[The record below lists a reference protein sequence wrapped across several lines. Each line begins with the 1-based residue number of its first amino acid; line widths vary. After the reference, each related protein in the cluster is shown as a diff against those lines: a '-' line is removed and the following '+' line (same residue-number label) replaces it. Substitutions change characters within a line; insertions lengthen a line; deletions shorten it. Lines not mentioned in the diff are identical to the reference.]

1 MKLSEIMRG
10 YQSLNSVQTLFKSQ
24 SSFMYENLIED
35 IFSLNNQHP
44 SKAPLQHFYP
54 RDGWMISL
62 IISNEI
68 SQPLV
73 SPSHPGSYWSSVASL
88 PDTVLWLVN
97 TSTHQLPV
105 LSLAAGLRT
114 LTGRDFR
121 WDKMSPTV
129 RQPGAA
135 WPFIIWGC
143 SVAQWLIMRRWWDL
157 VIVLNYHSPGQD
169 LISCQHRDNFS
180 SPQCLGLTT
189 MSVSCELTS
198 VQSLLIWGWQWW
210 SDSPLFSRTRRIFN
224 L

>member
-114 LTGRDFR
+114 LTGRD
-121 WDKMSPTV
+121 WQV
-129 RQPGAA
+129 GLQWRQDEPQCQPC
-135 WPFIIWGC
+135 WPLC
-143 SVAQWLIMRRWWDL
+143 SVAYNEEMMRSCNCSKLPQSRPGPYFL
-157 VIVLNYHSPGQD
+157 PTQRQFQFTAMFGVNYNVSELWAH
-169 LISCQHRDNFS
+169 FS
-180 SPQCLGLTT
+180 AITVNLRLAV
-189 MSVSCELTS
+189 MK
-198 VQSLLIWGWQWW
+198 W
-210 SDSPLFSRTRRIFN
+210 FSIIQ
-224 L
+224 